1 MHRGQPIGSGAGG
14 EQFQEFVAEGR
25 VVAEGKPT
33 EVMKD
38 PVVVDAYLGANMDR
52 DLGEVVK
59 EIRASY
65 AASRPE
71 GGSAQ

>member
-1 MHRGQPIGSGAGG
+1 MTGG
-14 EQFQEFVAEGR
+14 TLGEREVRLEGR

>member
-1 MHRGQPIGSGAGG
+1 M
-14 EQFQEFVAEGR
+14 AEGR
-25 VVAEGKPT
+25 VVAEGMPT

>member
-1 MHRGQPIGSGAGG
+1 MADIHILVADDCSGQ
-14 EQFQEFVAEGR
+14 R
-25 VVAEGKPT
+25 L
-33 EVMKD
+33 
-38 PVVVDAYLGANMDR
+38 DAFLGANMDR